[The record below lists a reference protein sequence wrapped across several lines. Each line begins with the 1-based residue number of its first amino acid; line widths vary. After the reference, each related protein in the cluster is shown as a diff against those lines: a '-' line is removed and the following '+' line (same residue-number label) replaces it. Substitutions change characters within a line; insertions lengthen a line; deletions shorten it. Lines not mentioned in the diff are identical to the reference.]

1 MELSTKEMATIEV
14 ALGTLLDNFMYEEED
29 YADLF
34 TNEQAIRDLSVK
46 IFRMRMEVENNAT
59 K

>member
-1 MELSTKEMATIEV
+1 MELTGKEMVILEV
-14 ALGTLLDNFMYEEED
+14 ALGTLLDNFMYQEED

-34 TNEQAIRDLSVK
+34 TSEQAIRDLSVK
-46 IFRMRMEVENNAT
+46 IFRIKMEMEKNVT

>member
-1 MELSTKEMATIEV
+1 MELSTKEMATIEA